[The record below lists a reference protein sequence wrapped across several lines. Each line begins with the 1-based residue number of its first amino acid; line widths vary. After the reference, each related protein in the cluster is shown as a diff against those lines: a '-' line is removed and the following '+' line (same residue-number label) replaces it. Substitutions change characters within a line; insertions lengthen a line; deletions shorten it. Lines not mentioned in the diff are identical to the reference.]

1 VADYIFHVEK
11 NKTMQYQEALL
22 MDTVDLL
29 QAMAGLSMA
38 NQEI

>member
-1 VADYIFHVEK
+1 VADYIFHVK
-11 NKTMQYQEALL
+11 KKQTLQHQEALL